1 MSLTPDSE
9 LYNFTTSWELITTQN
24 FVQGSF
30 SIKSLKLK
38 QGRFFGF
45 SSPLNLPTGVVGYF
59 SIKPLLLTIVAKLS
73 ILDVFAVYCLWTYSI
88 ILSCLIQI
96 NKWRIALKLLLTQFK
111 IMVWSFS
118 TKDSWCTKIFSKL
131 WVMTS
136 RVNGT
141 CGRGH
146 WRSLFY
152 ETVKNFFLGNVD
164 RTVRK
169 CQLKWS

>member
-1 MSLTPDSE
+1 MRTDH
-9 LYNFTTSWELITTQN
+9 NTTKLCTRL
-24 FVQGSF
+24 FFHKV
-30 SIKSLKLK
+30 IKIKTGAIFWPQHL
-38 QGRFFGF
+38 
-45 SSPLNLPTGVVGYF
+45 LNLPTGVVGYF

-73 ILDVFAVYCLWTYSI
+73 ILDVFAVRCLWTYSI

-96 NKWRIALKLLLTQFK
+96 NKWGIALKLLLTQSK

-118 TKDSWCTKIFSKL
+118 AKDSWYAKRLSKL
-131 WVMTS
+131 WILTS
-136 RVNGT
+136 WVNGT

-152 ETVKNFFLGNVD
+152 ETVKNFFLGNVNL
-164 RTVRK
+164 TARK